1 MNKIPPYLKQLVK
14 NYDLL
19 VIKTKIGTR
28 FFYFDFVTDLL
39 RIVLNL
45 VKENMDDGTYYQ
57 EELEP
62 EISEEDMVRIN
73 TIKDDRIRSLFVKE
87 RIRIAEINKEIKKNN
102 DLYEKAKEAIKNKDG
117 IKAFDVFCEI
127 EKNNFEFEKTLKRP
141 I

>member
-19 VIKTKIGTR
+19 VLKTQVASYH
-28 FFYFDFVTDLL
+28 FNFDSVSDLL
-39 RIVLNL
+39 RIVLNI
-45 VKENMDDGTYYQ
+45 VKGNIDDGIYCR

-62 EISEEDMVRIN
+62 EISEEDIVRIN
-73 TIKDDRIRSLFVKE
+73 TIKDDRIRSLFMKE
-87 RIRIAEINKEIKKNN
+87 QIRIAEINKEIKKNN

-117 IKAFDVFCEI
+117 IKAFDVFSEL
-127 EKNNFEFEKTLKRP
+127 EKNNFEFETLEGP